1 MNRRFDH
8 YDDSQFEGEEVNKG
22 NLNSNCCQ
30 HTVDVMQKVFKPL
43 GLVDAFRLVFGVFG
57 VFDSFL
63 ESENKGTSFPSLHAP
78 QTNKSVIIV
87 VLAPLNEVTCRIHP
101 DVLTC

>member
-8 YDDSQFEGEEVNKG
+8 YDGSQFEGEVDKG
-22 NLNSNCCQ
+22 SLNGNRCQ

-43 GLVDAFRLVFGVFG
+43 GLVDAFRLVFGVF
-57 VFDSFL
+57 DSFL

-78 QTNKSVIIV
+78 QTNKHQISVIIV